1 MTSLTQMADTKRVK
15 TMRAAVRDRLGNVEM
30 QSAVPVPTPAK
41 GQVLIRVRAAALN
54 PIDFK
59 YPQFLGGLVPGQVLP
74 EPHTSPNS
82 CFVQALGCKFYL
94 LNGGCHGP
102 LVMHSSLATCELHH
116 LTTFMSWSLA

>member
-1 MTSLTQMADTKRVK
+1 
-15 TMRAAVRDRLGNVEM
+15 MRAAVRDRLGNVEM

-59 YPQFLGGLVPGQVLP
+59 YPQFLGGLVPGQVLT

-82 CFVQALGCKFYL
+82 CFVQAPARLQVLSAQWGLPRPVGHAQLFSHL
-94 LNGGCHGP
+94 R
-102 LVMHSSLATCELHH
+102 VASLDH
-116 LTTFMSWSLA
+116 LCVVCWALAR